1 MASFSQ
7 LFVFGDSTS
16 DYGSLAALLRQQSAP
31 RGRYSGVTAHNTPN
45 NWQILLRRRLNL
57 PLPSDPL
64 WGGLRLTNRYVA
76 PHRLSLPSDPS
87 FAVSGATSGREH
99 LEESGD
105 AGTPPVV
112 IAALQNRGLQ
122 GQIEAAL
129 SQGLRPLSSDLTIIW
144 GGANDLLLGV
154 RLERQPELVVAQTV
168 KQMLANVEV
177 MLRAGEARQIVASAL
192 VPLQGQVNGMA
203 YQLPYIS
210 QLLRQA
216 GRPGASANLRAWADY
231 FRSNGSAALV
241 EAFDRGLE
249 ELCAKYPYAAIV
261 GFRNEFENAWQQFGQ
276 ELGDF
281 STYGIVDT
289 QRAAQSSADFA
300 SLTPEQIARFLHF
313 DNVHFSESG
322 NQLLARALEL
332 TLNSNAASFAAATL
346 TRRLSG
352 TSRDDQLRGNHTN
365 DHITGGLGN
374 DRLWAVAG
382 NNRLEGGAGNDL
394 LIGGTGRDLLIG
406 GPGPDRMRSGS
417 GATVFAWRS
426 GDLQGRPLDVVERF
440 NGQNGDRLAINS
452 LLDGNNPF
460 ANPGWRF
467 MGSRAFS
474 RRPGELRFQ
483 GGVLLG
489 DVSGNGS
496 ADLRVQLPGVNSFS
510 PDWLS

>member
-16 DYGSLAALLRQQSAP
+16 DYGSLAAFLRQQSSP

-57 PLPSDPL
+57 PMPGDPL
-64 WGGLRLTNRYVA
+64 AGGFRLANRYIA
-76 PHRLSLPSDPS
+76 PHRLSLLRDPS

-105 AGTPPVV
+105 GDTPPVV

-122 GQIEAAL
+122 GQVEAAL
-129 SQGLRPLSSDLTIIW
+129 RQGIRPLSSDLTIIW

-154 RLERQPELVVAQTV
+154 RLERQPDQVVAQTV
-168 KQMLANVEV
+168 QQMLANVEV
-177 MLRAGEARQIVASAL
+177 MLRSGAARQIVASAL
-192 VPLQGQVNGMA
+192 VPLQGQVNGVA

-210 QLLRQA
+210 RLLRQA
-216 GRPGASANLRAWADY
+216 GRPEASANLRAWADY
-231 FRSNGSAALV
+231 FRSNGSAELL
-241 EAFDRGLE
+241 EAFDQGLE
-249 ELCAKYPYAAIV
+249 ELRAKYPYAAIV
-261 GFRNEFENAWQQFGQ
+261 GFRNEFETAWQQFGQ
-276 ELGDF
+276 QLGDF

-289 QRAAQSSADFA
+289 QRAAQSSTAFA
-300 SLTPEQIARFLHF
+300 TMTSEQIASFLHY

-322 NQLLARALEL
+322 NQLLARSLEL
-332 TLNSNAASFAAATL
+332 TLSSNHASFAAATL
-346 TRRLSG
+346 TRRISG
-352 TSRDDQLRGNHTN
+352 TSRNDQLRGSSTN
-365 DHITGGLGN
+365 DHIIGGLGN

-382 NNRLEGGAGNDL
+382 NNLLEGGAGNDL
-394 LIGGTGRDLLIG
+394 LISGTGNDVLIG
-406 GPGPDRMRSGS
+406 GLGADRMRSGS

-426 GDLQGRPLDVVERF
+426 GDLQGRPLDVVELF
-440 NGQNGDRLAINS
+440 NGQNGDRLAVNA
-452 LLDGNNPF
+452 LLDRNNPF
-460 ANPGWRF
+460 ANPGWQF
-467 MGSRAFS
+467 LGARAFS

-489 DVSGNGS
+489 DLSGNGV

-510 PDWLS
+510 PDWIS